1 VACNLT
7 RRDDGVFVGK
17 TGRTVE
23 IGIRSDQPAS
33 VVRLTYAGTE
43 DGEAPFTF
51 TIKKGLQK
59 LLVVA
64 IGVSTGVQLMRIV
77 EDPDGD
83 DCHLK
88 NFFWSPT
95 HFHTTLD
102 IEGK

>member
-1 VACNLT
+1 VACILK

-23 IGIRSDQPAS
+23 IGIRSTQPAQ
-33 VVRLTYAGTE
+33 VVRLMYAGTE
-43 DGEAPFTF
+43 DGAAPFTF
-51 TIKKGLQK
+51 TIKKGPQK

-64 IGVSTGVQLMRIV
+64 IGVNANVQHMRIV
-77 EDPDGD
+77 EDPSDA
-83 DCHLK
+83 DCHLR